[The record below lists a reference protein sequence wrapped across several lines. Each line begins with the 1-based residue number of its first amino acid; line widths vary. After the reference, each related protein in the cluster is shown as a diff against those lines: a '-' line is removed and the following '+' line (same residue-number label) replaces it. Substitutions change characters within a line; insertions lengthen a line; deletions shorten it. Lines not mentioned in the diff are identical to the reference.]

1 MISFAARNGHL
12 TKISY
17 SKANKIGLVGQRRA
31 TDVTQQLQ
39 TVFLEMVLKY
49 T

>member
-1 MISFAARNGHL
+1 MGSFAGSKGHL

-17 SKANKIGLVGQRRA
+17 SKANKIGLVGQQRA
-31 TDVTQQLQ
+31 ADVTQQLQ
-39 TVFLEMVLKY
+39 TEFLETVFKY